1 MADVEQQGIAP
12 DELVGSLPPSELRE
26 LVAREPRFRAMV
38 RQLILS
44 GGSPQRESFEQ
55 LSRLRDLNLA
65 IAAKPEGG
73 DSIAAFLDI
82 DGTVISG
89 SIIQQ
94 LTRQASS
101 EGYGKL
107 SHVIQFVLCFLLYK
121 LDLIPRVKMYR
132 WGYAPCVGRSL
143 GEIQSFVDRCLEKRI
158 LRKVHLEARA
168 AIADHRAWGHRC
180 VAVTG
185 APDYAAAELCAALG
199 FDDVLATPT
208 RFTENGLVDPE
219 VQEPVCFG
227 DGKVPYLWAYAARHQ
242 VDLRRSYFYTDSFSD
257 LPVLQQV
264 GEPRVVNAQWLLLP
278 TAIKR
283 RWQRLRWKLLPP
295 RA

>member
-1 MADVEQQGIAP
+1 MQRRPVQLWPEHEPARLDTLNESLQTGGALRSTGPMPDQEQRGIAP
-12 DELVGSLPPSELRE
+12 DELIGSLPPSELRE

-55 LSRLRDLNLA
+55 LSRLRDLDLT
-65 IAAKPEGG
+65 IAEKPTGG
-73 DSIAAFLDI
+73 NSIAAFFDI

-94 LTRQASS
+94 LTRQAFS

-107 SHVIQFVLCFLLYK
+107 SQLIQFVLCFLLYK

-132 WGYAPCVGRSL
+132 RGYAPCVGRSL
-143 GEIQSFVDRCLEKRI
+143 GEIQGFVDRCLEKRI

-168 AIADHRAWGHRC
+168 AIAEHRARGHRC

-242 VDLRRSYFYTDSFSD
+242 VDLRRS
-257 LPVLQQV
+257 
-264 GEPRVVNAQWLLLP
+264 
-278 TAIKR
+278 
-283 RWQRLRWKLLPP
+283 
-295 RA
+295 